1 MENLT
6 LNHAGVLL
14 RPLEVERDL
23 AALHTIFG
31 DAEQMKYMLEA
42 PMASEAD
49 TRAKIAAWNEHP
61 DSPQW
66 AITGDDG
73 ETRGRITLIARR
85 EGVMEVGVQVA
96 PAAQGQGFARRAI
109 TAVTDYG
116 LHTLKLGRVFAD
128 IDPDN
133 HGCVRAFEAA
143 GFRCEGRLVNNWVTH
158 TGFADS
164 LIYAATRGWGTP
176 DSLVSA

>member
-1 MENLT
+1 MASPSLT
-6 LNHAGVLL
+6 HGDVTL

-23 AALHTIFG
+23 AALHAIFG

-42 PMASEAD
+42 PMASAEE
-49 TRAKIAAWNEHP
+49 TRAKIAAWSEHP

-73 ETRGRITLIARR
+73 EARGRITLIARR
-85 EGVMEVGVQVA
+85 EGVMEVGVQVV
-96 PAAQGQGFARRAI
+96 PSAQGRGYARRSI
-109 TAVTDYG
+109 IAVTEYG
-116 LHTLKLGRVFAD
+116 LGVLKLGRVFAD

-143 GFRCEGRLVNNWVTH
+143 GFRCEGRLVNNWMTH

-164 LIYAATRGWGTP
+164 LIYAATTGWRRPAG
-176 DSLVSA
+176 V

>member
-1 MENLT
+1 MASPTLT
-6 LNHAGVLL
+6 DGDVTL
-14 RPLEVERDL
+14 RPLEVARDL
-23 AALHTIFG
+23 AALHAIFG

-42 PMASEAD
+42 PMGSAEE

-73 ETRGRITLIARR
+73 ETRGRITLIAKR
-85 EGVMEVGVQVA
+85 EGVMEIGVQVV
-96 PAAQGQGFARRAI
+96 PCAQGQGLARRSI
-109 TAVTDYG
+109 IAVTEYG
-116 LHTLKLGRVFAD
+116 LQVLKLGRVFAD

-133 HGCVRAFEAA
+133 LGCVRAFEAA

-164 LIYAATRGWGTP
+164 LIYAATSGWRRPGR
-176 DSLVSA
+176 V